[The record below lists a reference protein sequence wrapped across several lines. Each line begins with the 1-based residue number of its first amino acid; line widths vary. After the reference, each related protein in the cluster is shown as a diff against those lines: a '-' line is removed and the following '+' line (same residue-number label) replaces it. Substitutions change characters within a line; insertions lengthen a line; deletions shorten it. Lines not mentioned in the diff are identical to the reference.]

1 MNKVLV
7 TLVLAL
13 AATVGLAQGSPQSTP
28 QTGAPGSQKTIK
40 DPNEYNTYMAALGT
54 ADAAQKAALM
64 EKFVAQ
70 YPQSVVKGDA
80 LEFAM
85 AGYQQAGNAA
95 KAESVAT
102 QIVAEN
108 PDHYR
113 ALLIIAYAKRA
124 RAAQQ
129 QDPKQALALA
139 TEAQAAA
146 EHALQVLPNAPLPEG
161 VTKEEFDKQ
170 RAQIE
175 PILQGIVGFGL
186 LQKKDYAGARG
197 HYLKSDLTDLQNAF
211 QLALCELEL
220 NPIDI
225 NGLWHVVKAAKLAEA
240 QNNTQGAQQIAAYG
254 KAKYKKYHGTA
265 DDWDAFVKT
274 TTAQTTLPATADLE
288 KEVPRAPTPCEIAVS
303 AVNDAVKNNA
313 LKELS
318 FGDREFVLQ
327 QEGCGPAN
335 KAAAEKVWQYITH
348 DLQKDGQVKVT
359 LQGVKVISTGED
371 TIDVAITEDN
381 QKDNKADL
389 HVVLEKPAAPAKKP
403 AAGKKAPAKPPAPKL
418 PAAGS
423 MTDVTGLFT
432 SYKADPFMFTMEK
445 GELPPPPK
453 AKVPPKTSAGK
464 KATSKKKK

>member
-13 AATVGLAQGSPQSTP
+13 AATVGMAQGSPQSTP
-28 QTGAPGSQKTIK
+28 QTGAPSSQKTIK
-40 DPNEYNTYMAALGT
+40 DPVEYNNYMAALNT
-54 ADAAQKAALM
+54 PDPAQKASLM

-95 KAESVAT
+95 KAEAVAT
-102 QIVAEN
+102 QIVSEN

-113 ALLIIAYAKRA
+113 ALLIIAYAKRT

-129 QDPKQALALA
+129 TDPKQALALA

-146 EHALQVLPNAPLPEG
+146 EHALQVLPKAPLPEG
-161 VTKEEFDKQ
+161 VSKEDFDKQ
-170 RAQIE
+170 KAQIE
-175 PILQGIVGFGL
+175 PILHGIVGFGL
-186 LQKKDYAGARG
+186 LQKKDYANARD

-220 NPIDI
+220 NPIDV

-240 QNNTQGAQQIAAYG
+240 QNNTAGAQQIAAYG

-265 DDWDAFVKT
+265 DDWDAFVKK
-274 TTAQTTLPATADLE
+274 TTAQTSLPPDLE
-288 KEVPRAPTPCEIAVS
+288 ISKAPTPCEIAVN
-303 AVNDAVKNNA
+303 AVNDAVKNNT

-335 KAAAEKVWQYITH
+335 KAAAERVWLYITH
-348 DLQKDGQVKVT
+348 DLQKDGEVKVT
-359 LQGVKVISTGED
+359 LQDVKVISVGED
-371 TIDVAITEDN
+371 SIDVAITEDN
-381 QKDNKADL
+381 IKDNKADL
-389 HVVLEKPAAPAKKP
+389 HVVLEKPAAPAKS
-403 AAGKKAPAKPPAPKL
+403 AAGKKAPAKPPVLKL
-418 PAAGS
+418 PAVGAN
-423 MTDVTGLFT
+423 TNVTGLFT

-453 AKVPPKTSAGK
+453 AKVPPKTGAGK
-464 KATSKKKK
+464 KAVTKKKK